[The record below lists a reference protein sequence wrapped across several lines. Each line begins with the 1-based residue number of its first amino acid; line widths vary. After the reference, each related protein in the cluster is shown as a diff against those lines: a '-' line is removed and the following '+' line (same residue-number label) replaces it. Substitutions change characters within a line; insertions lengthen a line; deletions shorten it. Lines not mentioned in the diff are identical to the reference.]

1 MSQVYKFG
9 VRAGAVQLR
18 VSIRVDVVIEV
29 IDDSRI
35 ARRSVGALSE
45 ILKEDPHK
53 HSADCQANRCQAVCR
68 MGFAGDADCR
78 ILCLSYVRCYHKL
91 LRNTL
96 HPRRIE

>member
-18 VSIRVDVVIEV
+18 VSIRVDVVI
-29 IDDSRI
+29 DDSRMV
-35 ARRSVGALSE
+35 RRSVGALSE

-78 ILCLSYVRCYHKL
+78 ILCLSYVRRYHKL